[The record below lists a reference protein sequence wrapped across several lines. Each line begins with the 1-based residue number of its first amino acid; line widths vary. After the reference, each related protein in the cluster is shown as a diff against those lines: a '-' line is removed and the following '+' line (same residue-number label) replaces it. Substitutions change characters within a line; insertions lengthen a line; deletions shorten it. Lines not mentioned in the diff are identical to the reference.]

1 MEIQGSF
8 PIRGC
13 FFALFDFF
21 RGGTDVAYQFASRR
35 FLRALVLII
44 IVSIGLAPDA
54 QARLGDRGS
63 MGSRGSNTFSAPPAT
78 QTAPRPAAPIERS
91 ITQPANPQRPSM
103 SSPPAAAQPQAAPS
117 FARSFMGGLAGG
129 FLGAG
134 LFGLLSGHG
143 FMGGMGGFMSL
154 LGLLF
159 QAALIAG
166 LIYLVVRLFRRSE
179 PQPAYVDQPVSARA
193 PLDMTPA
200 SGGASGLQPISI
212 KDQDYSEFE
221 HLLIAVQDAYSREDI
236 SALRGLATPEMVSFL
251 GDDLAANSQR
261 GLVDKVANVKLL
273 QGDLAEAWHEH
284 GSDYATVAMRFSFT
298 NVMVDRASGRIVE
311 GDPNSL
317 QEAVEI
323 WTFRRMPGGRW
334 TLSAVQRP
342 Q

>member
-1 MEIQGSF
+1 M
-8 PIRGC
+8 
-13 FFALFDFF
+13 FFAISDYF
-21 RGGTDVAYQFASRR
+21 RGGNIVPSKLASQR
-35 FLRALVLII
+35 FIRALVL
-44 IVSIGLAPDA
+44 VLTLSVACMPNA

-91 ITQPANPQRPSM
+91 ITQPTNPQRPSFGA
-103 SSPPAAAQPQAAPS
+103 PPLQQPQAAPS
-117 FARSFMGGLAGG
+117 FARSFIGGLAGG

-134 LFGLLSGHG
+134 LFGMLSGHG

-166 LIYLVVRLFRRSE
+166 IIFLVIRLFRRSE
-179 PQPAYVDQPVSARA
+179 PQPAYADHPASARA

-200 SGGASGLQPISI
+200 SGGSSGQQPITI

-221 HLLIAVQDAYSREDI
+221 HLLISIQDAYSREDI
-236 SALRGLATPEMVSFL
+236 GALRALATPEMISFL

-261 GLVDKVANVKLL
+261 GLVDKVSNVKLL

-284 GSDYATVAMRFSFT
+284 GSDYATVAMRFSFI
-298 NVMVDRASGRIVE
+298 NVMIERATNRVVD
-311 GDPNSL
+311 GDPNTL

-323 WTFRRMPGGRW
+323 WTFRRVPGGRW
-334 TLSAVQRP
+334 ILSAVQRP

>member
-1 MEIQGSF
+1 MLSTLAF
-8 PIRGC
+8 KH
-13 FFALFDFF
+13 F
-21 RGGTDVAYQFASRR
+21 T
-35 FLRALVLII
+35 RALVLILSLSMVAI
-44 IVSIGLAPDA
+44 PDA

-91 ITQPANPQRPSM
+91 ITQPANPQRPGFSA
-103 SSPPAAAQPQAAPS
+103 PPVQQPQAAPS

-166 LIYLVVRLFRRSE
+166 LIFLVVRLFRRSE
-179 PQPAYVDQPVSARA
+179 PQPAYVDTPTSARA

-200 SGGASGLQPISI
+200 SGGGNRLQPLTIQ
-212 KDQDYSEFE
+212 DQDYSEFE
-221 HLLIAVQDAYSREDI
+221 RLLISVQDAYSREDI
-236 SALRGLATPEMVSFL
+236 AALRGLATPEMVSYL

-261 GLVDKVANVKLL
+261 GLVDKVSNVKLL
-273 QGDLAEAWHEH
+273 QGDLSEAWHEN
-284 GSDYATVAMRFSFT
+284 GSDYATVAMRFSFI
-298 NVMVDRASGRIVE
+298 NVMVERSSNRVVE
-311 GDPNSL
+311 GNPTQV

-323 WTFRRMPGGRW
+323 WTFRRVPGGHW
-334 TLSAVQRP
+334 ILSAVQHT

>member
-1 MEIQGSF
+1 M
-8 PIRGC
+8 
-13 FFALFDFF
+13 
-21 RGGTDVAYQFASRR
+21 
-35 FLRALVLII
+35 RAVVLILV
-44 IVSIGLAPDA
+44 VSMSLLQDA

-91 ITQPANPQRPSM
+91 ITQPTNPQRPSFGA
-103 SSPPAAAQPQAAPS
+103 PPLQQPQAAPS

-143 FMGGMGGFMSL
+143 FMSGMGGFMSL
-154 LGLLF
+154 IGLLF

-166 LIYLVVRLFRRSE
+166 LIFLVIRLFRRAE
-179 PQPAYVDQPVSARA
+179 PQPAYVNQPASARA

-200 SGGASGLQPISI
+200 SGGANGLQPITI
-212 KDQDYSEFE
+212 QDQDYAEFE
-221 HLLIAVQDAYSREDI
+221 RLLIDVQDAYSREDI
-236 SALRGLATPEMVSFL
+236 GALRALATPEMVSFL

-261 GLVDKVANVKLL
+261 GLVDKVSTVKLL

-284 GSDYATVAMRFSFT
+284 GSDYATVAMRFSFI
-298 NVMVDRASGRIVE
+298 NVMVERATNRVVE
-311 GDPNSL
+311 GDAKTL

-323 WTFRRMPGGRW
+323 WTFRRVPGGRW
-334 TLSAVQRP
+334 ILSAVQRP

>member
-1 MEIQGSF
+1 VSF
-8 PIRGC
+8 NPVVRPV
-13 FFALFDFF
+13 F
-21 RGGTDVAYQFASRR
+21 GTRVMRLSS
-35 FLRALVLII
+35 LVLA
-44 IVSIGLAPDA
+44 VSLAVVPA
-54 QARLGDRGS
+54 AEARLGDRGS

-91 ITQPANPQRPSM
+91 ITQPAAPQRPALGA
-103 SSPPAAAQPQAAPS
+103 PQQAQPQAAPS

-129 FLGAG
+129 CLGAG

-166 LIYLVVRLFRRSE
+166 LIFLVVRFFRRSA
-179 PQPAYVDQPVSARA
+179 PQPAYVDQPVSTRA

-200 SGGASGLQPISI
+200 SAGGSGPALQPITIS
-212 KDQDYSEFE
+212 DHDYSDFE
-221 HLLIAVQDAYSREDI
+221 RLLKAVQDAYSREDI
-236 SALRGLATPEMVSFL
+236 SALRTLATPEMVGFL
-251 GDDLAANSQR
+251 GDDLAHNSQR
-261 GLVDKVANVKLL
+261 GLVDKVSNVKLL

-284 GSDYATVAMRFSFT
+284 GTDYATVAMRFSFT
-298 NVMVDRASGRIVE
+298 NVMVERATDRVVE
-311 GDPNSL
+311 GNPNAT

-323 WTFRRMPGGRW
+323 WTFRRVPGGQW
-334 TLSAVQRP
+334 ILSAVQRE